1 MAGAA
6 VSDGLRNPGAT
17 LLAALAG
24 EVREPLRG
32 LNGWVAILDAR
43 GEDPAV
49 VRQAVHGLEQI
60 ARHQAELADDL
71 LEVSR
76 LTAGPTAMRRARTD
90 AVAMARDCVERHR
103 EAARRDGVEL
113 RFDDPGAPI
122 RLAADEARLRQA
134 LDKVLR
140 AAIRRTPGGRSVGV
154 RLLLNGSSGE
164 IVVQDGA
171 DGEPPE
177 IPALSDGGDA
187 APRPRRGGGG
197 LGLGLVL
204 ARQLVEGQGGVVEV
218 TSNPQGGGATFSI
231 HLPLWREGGALL
243 AHAQPPPDRLL
254 EDVRLLVVDDDPVV
268 LEALSQALVA
278 CGARVAIAAS
288 MLSALER
295 LEREAFDGLCSDL
308 DMPGGSGL
316 ELARAVRAR
325 EASGRR
331 RLPMVAVTG
340 QVGDDS
346 EQAARLAGFDAFLA
360 KPVAVATLAR
370 CLRML
375 VQREK

>member
-6 VSDGLRNPGAT
+6 VSDALRNPGAT

-32 LNGWVAILDAR
+32 LNGWVAVLAAR

-49 VRQAVHGLEQI
+49 VRRAVRGLEQI

-76 LTAGPTAMRRARTD
+76 LAAAPTTLRRARTD
-90 AVAMARDCVERHR
+90 AVALARDCVERHR
-103 EAARRDGVEL
+103 EAARRDDVEL
-113 RFDDPGAPI
+113 RFDEPGTPI
-122 RLAADEARLRQA
+122 GLAADEGRLRQA

-164 IVVQDGA
+164 IVVQDSA
-171 DGEPPE
+171 DDEPPE
-177 IPALSDGGDA
+177 IPALSDGDA

-218 TSNPQGGGATFSI
+218 SSAQGGGATFSI

-243 AHAQPPPDRLL
+243 AHGSPPPERLL
-254 EDVRLLVVDDDPVV
+254 EDIRLLVVDDAPVV

-288 MLSALER
+288 ILSALER
-295 LEREAFDGLCSDL
+295 LEREPFDGVCSDL

-375 VQREK
+375 VQRGK

>member
-6 VSDGLRNPGAT
+6 VSDALRTPGAT

-32 LNGWVAILDAR
+32 LTGWVAVLDAR
-43 GEDPAV
+43 GDDPAA
-49 VRQAVHGLEQI
+49 VRRAARGLEQI

-76 LTAGPTAMRRARTD
+76 LAAGPTAARRARTD
-90 AVAMARDCVERHR
+90 AVALARDCVERQR
-103 EAARRDGVEL
+103 ETAGRDGVAL
-113 RFDDPGAPI
+113 RFADPGVAVL
-122 RLAADEARLRQA
+122 LAADETRLRQA

-140 AAIRRTPGGRSVGV
+140 AAVRRTPAQRSVGV
-154 RLLLNGSSGE
+154 RLLLHSSSGE
-164 IVVQDGA
+164 IVVEDGA
-171 DGEPPE
+171 DEGPPD
-177 IPALSDGGDA
+177 IPALADGTDA
-187 APRPRRGGGG
+187 PPRPRRGGGG
-197 LGLGLVL
+197 LGLVL
-204 ARQLVEGQGGVVEV
+204 ARQLIDGQGGAVEV
-218 TSNPQGGGATFSI
+218 RPAQQGGGAAFSI
-231 HLPLWREGGALL
+231 HLPRWREDGALL
-243 AHAQPPPDRLL
+243 APASPPPDRLL

-278 CGARVAIAAS
+278 CGARVAVAAS

-295 LEREAFDGLCSDL
+295 LEREPFDGVCSDL

-340 QVGDDS
+340 QAGDDS

-375 VQREK
+375 VRREK